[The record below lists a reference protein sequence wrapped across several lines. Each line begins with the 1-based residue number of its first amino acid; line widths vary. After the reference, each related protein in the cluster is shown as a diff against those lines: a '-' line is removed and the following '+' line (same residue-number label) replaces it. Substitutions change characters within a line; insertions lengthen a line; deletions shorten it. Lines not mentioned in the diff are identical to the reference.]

1 MKQFLL
7 LCLVA
12 FSAPSGVF
20 GKTLDLRSITQGE
33 FAAQHISGIKPV
45 ANTDLYTQVSGDGKQ
60 ILQFSFKTGKQLAVL
75 FDVNNTMGQKIGS
88 FDEYIMSPDGKRM
101 LIATQ
106 KSGIYRHSFNAVY
119 YIYTISSRKLERLS
133 DGGPQQIPTWSPD
146 GQQVAFVRE
155 NNIFLVKLLYDNA
168 ESQVTTDGKIN
179 KIINGLPDW
188 VNEEEFS
195 MNSSLVFNADG
206 TMLCWLKYDETAVK
220 TYSLQMF
227 KGMRPALSDNDLYPG
242 EYSYK
247 YPKAGEQNAI
257 VTAWSYDIQSRK
269 IRQLQVPMDKDG
281 YMPRI
286 KSTSDASKIL
296 VYTLNRHQDKLM
308 LYTVNPKSTV
318 AQLLLKEESNKY
330 VQEKTVTGITVYKD
344 AILVPSDRTGIQ
356 QLYLYDMN
364 GQLIRSI
371 GDGKREVTT
380 VYGYNAATGDVF
392 YQATG
397 EQVYERSVY
406 VARKNGKVEALAQQ
420 KGWNNAIFSS
430 DLQFFINTWSD
441 ASSPYVY
448 TLRDNKGKVLSTLLD
463 NAALRSKV
471 ADYNIVH
478 PEFFTFKTSE
488 GVDLNGWMVKPQN
501 FNPSTKYPVVMFQY
515 SGPGSQ
521 QVVNSWNIGS
531 MGQGALYDN
540 YLAQQGFIVV
550 CVDGRGTGG
559 RGSEFE
565 KSTYLKLGQLEA
577 RDQVAT
583 AAYLGSLPYIDK
595 NNIGIWGWSF
605 GGFTTLM
612 SISTGDNI
620 FKAGV
625 AVAAPTDFRFY
636 DTIYTERY
644 MRTPQENKEGYDDNP
659 INRVGQMNASLLL
672 CHGLADDNVH
682 PQNVFEYSEALV
694 QADKDFREL
703 IYTNRNHGIYGG
715 NTRTHLLRQI
725 TTFFKE
731 ELQGKRMK

>member
-1 MKQFLL
+1 
-7 LCLVA
+7 
-12 FSAPSGVF
+12 
-20 GKTLDLRSITQGE
+20 
-33 FAAQHISGIKPV
+33 
-45 ANTDLYTQVSGDGKQ
+45 
-60 ILQFSFKTGKQLAVL
+60 
-75 FDVNNTMGQKIGS
+75 
-88 FDEYIMSPDGKRM
+88 
-101 LIATQ
+101 
-106 KSGIYRHSFNAVY
+106 
-119 YIYTISSRKLERLS
+119 
-133 DGGPQQIPTWSPD
+133 
-146 GQQVAFVRE
+146 
-155 NNIFLVKLLYDNA
+155 
-168 ESQVTTDGKIN
+168 
-179 KIINGLPDW
+179 
-188 VNEEEFS
+188 
-195 MNSSLVFNADG
+195 
-206 TMLCWLKYDETAVK
+206 
-220 TYSLQMF
+220 
-227 KGMRPALSDNDLYPG
+227 
-242 EYSYK
+242 
-247 YPKAGEQNAI
+247 
-257 VTAWSYDIQSRK
+257 
-269 IRQLQVPMDKDG
+269 
-281 YMPRI
+281 
-286 KSTSDASKIL
+286 
-296 VYTLNRHQDKLM
+296 
-308 LYTVNPKSTV
+308 
-318 AQLLLKEESNKY
+318 
-330 VQEKTVTGITVYKD
+330 
-344 AILVPSDRTGIQ
+344 
-356 QLYLYDMN
+356 
-364 GQLIRSI
+364 
-371 GDGKREVTT
+371 
-380 VYGYNAATGDVF
+380 
-392 YQATG
+392 
-397 EQVYERSVY
+397 
-406 VARKNGKVEALAQQ
+406 
-420 KGWNNAIFSS
+420 
-430 DLQFFINTWSD
+430 
-441 ASSPYVY
+441 
-448 TLRDNKGKVLSTLLD
+448 
-463 NAALRSKV
+463 
-471 ADYNIVH
+471 
-478 PEFFTFKTSE
+478 
-488 GVDLNGWMVKPQN
+488 
-501 FNPSTKYPVVMFQY
+501 MFQY

-644 MRTPQENKEGYDDNP
+644 MRTPQENKEGYGDNP